1 MAKSRY
7 TYDQFRKSA
16 QDSGLWGQFSQAD
29 LSMAQQNPDFG
40 MSILKTKQDYRN
52 ATTDEARAA
61 AHRQADALRSSWGGY
76 TGGGNGGS
84 FVLDPMSPRNFE
96 YEAAPTYE
104 SRYDDT
110 IQDLIA
116 GLLDRPDFS
125 YDPATDPL
133 YQNYRKQYTR
143 EGQRAT
149 ADALGAAAA
158 ASGGIPSSYANAAA
172 NQASNYYAAQLT
184 DKIPDLYQLA
194 YNQYLNDYN
203 MDLSNLGVVQGAE
216 QSDYDKYLN
225 QLNQYNTDRNF
236 SYGQF
241 LDELSSQNQRR
252 TDALNEAVLRAE
264 MGDYGGYESLGW
276 DTSNIPAE
284 IERQFTLAQLGAQY
298 GDYSGLN
305 GLGIDTSNNPMDY
318 ERRYN
323 LALLQAQYGDF
334 SGLRELGVNVNP
346 GALAQFELAANP
358 PRSSG
363 GSGSSRSG
371 RSSGTS
377 GTEKPVLTY
386 TQMMDAIEKKQI
398 TPTVKAAWQYYMG
411 EAWPEDNTSGDSG
424 GTQLNPYAQQLQ
436 NNLFQGGAN
445 VANTIMNA
453 SPSEG
458 FRNTSAQLSN
468 MEQRTQ
474 ERFVAQDAIKIIQSA
489 YEDGRITEAE
499 ARELAAR
506 YGISL

>member
-1 MAKSRY
+1 M
-7 TYDQFRKSA
+7 
-16 QDSGLWGQFSQAD
+16 
-29 LSMAQQNPDFG
+29 
-40 MSILKTKQDYRN
+40 
-52 ATTDEARAA
+52 
-61 AHRQADALRSSWGGY
+61 
-76 TGGGNGGS
+76 
-84 FVLDPMSPRNFE
+84 
-96 YEAAPTYE
+96 
-104 SRYDDT
+104 
-110 IQDLIA
+110 
-116 GLLDRPDFS
+116 
-125 YDPATDPL
+125 
-133 YQNYRKQYTR
+133 
-143 EGQRAT
+143 
-149 ADALGAAAA
+149 
-158 ASGGIPSSYANAAA
+158 
-172 NQASNYYAAQLT
+172 T

-284 IERQFTLAQLGAQY
+284 IERQLTLAQLGAQY

-305 GLGIDTSNNPMDY
+305 GLGIDTSNNPTDY

>member
-149 ADALGAAAA
+149 AEA

-252 TDALNEAVLRAE
+252 TDALNEAVLRAQW
-264 MGDYGGYESLGW
+264 GDYGGLADRGW

-284 IERQFTLAQLGAQY
+284 IERQLTLAQLGAQY

-305 GLGIDTSNNPMDY
+305 GLGIDTSNNPTDY

-334 SGLRELGVNVNP
+334 SGLRELGVNPNP
-346 GALAQFELAANP
+346 GALAQFDLAANP
-358 PRSSG
+358 PRSSS

-371 RSSGTS
+371 GSG

-386 TQMMDAIEKKQI
+386 SQMMDAIEKGQI
-398 TPTVKAAWQYYMG
+398 TPTVKASWEYYMG
-411 EAWPEDNTSGDSG
+411 EPLPEENSG
-424 GTQLNPYAQQLQ
+424 GMSVDKLGDTARNMY
-436 NNLFQGGAN
+436 NNMIRRYTSAN
-445 VANTIMNA
+445 AASFANTI
-453 SPSEG
+453 
-458 FRNTSAQLSN
+458 
-468 MEQRTQ
+468 
-474 ERFVAQDAIKIIQSA
+474 QSA
-489 YEDGRITEAE
+489 LSEGRITEAE
-499 ARELAAR
+499 ADFILS
-506 YGISL
+506 SLGF

>member
-1 MAKSRY
+1 M
-7 TYDQFRKSA
+7 
-16 QDSGLWGQFSQAD
+16 
-29 LSMAQQNPDFG
+29 
-40 MSILKTKQDYRN
+40 
-52 ATTDEARAA
+52 
-61 AHRQADALRSSWGGY
+61 
-76 TGGGNGGS
+76 
-84 FVLDPMSPRNFE
+84 
-96 YEAAPTYE
+96 
-104 SRYDDT
+104 
-110 IQDLIA
+110 
-116 GLLDRPDFS
+116 
-125 YDPATDPL
+125 
-133 YQNYRKQYTR
+133 
-143 EGQRAT
+143 
-149 ADALGAAAA
+149 
-158 ASGGIPSSYANAAA
+158 
-172 NQASNYYAAQLT
+172 T

-284 IERQFTLAQLGAQY
+284 IERQLTLAQLGAQY

-305 GLGIDTSNNPMDY
+305 GLGIDTSNNPTDY
-318 ERRYN
+318 DRRYN

-436 NNLFQGGAN
+436 NSLLQGGAGIINMWPGTTQQVNKSSSGLSPAAQNILNSYQHVNPGTSSN
-445 VANTIMNA
+445 VAEVFADRIETA
-453 SPSEG
+453 L
-458 FRNTSAQLSN
+458 RNGSIT
-468 MEQRTQ
+468 E
-474 ERFVAQDAIKIIQSA
+474 QDAS
-489 YEDGRITEAE
+489 YLLGV
-499 ARELAAR
+499 L
-506 YGISL
+506 GV

>member
-16 QDSGLWGQFSQAD
+16 QDSGLLGQFSQAD

-194 YNQYLNDYN
+194 YNQYLNDY
-203 MDLSNLGVVQGAE
+203 LSL
-216 QSDYDKYLN
+216 
-225 QLNQYNTDRNF
+225 
-236 SYGQF
+236 
-241 LDELSSQNQRR
+241 
-252 TDALNEAVLRAE
+252 
-264 MGDYGGYESLGW
+264 
-276 DTSNIPAE
+276 IH
-284 IERQFTLAQLGAQY
+284 I
-298 GDYSGLN
+298 
-305 GLGIDTSNNPMDY
+305 
-318 ERRYN
+318 
-323 LALLQAQYGDF
+323 
-334 SGLRELGVNVNP
+334 
-346 GALAQFELAANP
+346 
-358 PRSSG
+358 
-363 GSGSSRSG
+363 
-371 RSSGTS
+371 
-377 GTEKPVLTY
+377 
-386 TQMMDAIEKKQI
+386 
-398 TPTVKAAWQYYMG
+398 
-411 EAWPEDNTSGDSG
+411 
-424 GTQLNPYAQQLQ
+424 
-436 NNLFQGGAN
+436 
-445 VANTIMNA
+445 
-453 SPSEG
+453 
-458 FRNTSAQLSN
+458 
-468 MEQRTQ
+468 
-474 ERFVAQDAIKIIQSA
+474 
-489 YEDGRITEAE
+489 
-499 ARELAAR
+499 
-506 YGISL
+506 

>member
-29 LSMAQQNPDFG
+29 LSTAQQNPDFG

-84 FVLDPMSPRNFE
+84 FVLNPMSPRNFE

-149 ADALGAAAA
+149 ADALGTAAA

-241 LDELSSQNQRR
+241 LDELDAQNLRR
-252 TDALNEAVLRAE
+252 ENELNNA
-264 MGDYGGYESLGW
+264 
-276 DTSNIPAE
+276 I
-284 IERQFTLAQLGAQY
+284 LAGQY
-298 GDYSGLN
+298 GDYSYLN
-305 GLGIDTSNNPMDY
+305 NMGINTDNNPT
-318 ERRYN
+318 
-323 LALLQAQYGDF
+323 ALQQQAELQ
-334 SGLRELGVNVNP
+334 
-346 GALAQFELAANP
+346 ALAQAQVDNMLQTGTMPPAELLQQSGYSQDYANALSSYYKNQLAQQANRGRSIGGEKDRSGNQLSFSEAKKLAENGYFGDEVLSVLRSNGYSDAAITAMYGWEP
-358 PRSSG
+358 TKSG
-363 GSGSSRSG
+363 G
-371 RSSGTS
+371 
-377 GTEKPVLTY
+377 
-386 TQMMDAIEKKQI
+386 
-398 TPTVKAAWQYYMG
+398 PTDG
-411 EAWPEDNTSGDSG
+411 SG
-424 GTQLNPYAQQLQ
+424 GMSADKL
-436 NNLFQGGAN
+436 GATARN
-445 VANTIMNA
+445 MYDNMVRRYSSANRVSFSNTIKSA
-453 SPSEG
+453 LSE
-458 FRNTSAQLSN
+458 
-468 MEQRTQ
+468 
-474 ERFVAQDAIKIIQSA
+474 
-489 YEDGRITEAE
+489 GRITEAE
-499 ARELAAR
+499 AEFILS
-506 YGISL
+506 SLGF

>member
-252 TDALNEAVLRAE
+252 TDALNEAVLRAQW
-264 MGDYGGYESLGW
+264 GDYGGLADRGW

-284 IERQFTLAQLGAQY
+284 IERQLTLAQLGAQY

-305 GLGIDTSNNPMDY
+305 GLGIDTSNNPTDY

-334 SGLRELGVNVNP
+334 SGLRELGVNPNP
-346 GALAQFELAANP
+346 GALAQFDLAANP

-474 ERFVAQDAIKIIQSA
+474 ERFVVQDAIKIIQSA